1 MLKKLFRCS
10 NVVGNFKNTKWN
22 IKANEKDYYMS
33 HRPGGETEKSA
44 NFYEDNVLLHYYG
57 QMLEGKYLSVMS
69 ESYNSD
75 LEKGGDIY
83 LCDNE
88 NKSTVVQ
95 VKSRHGDD
103 DIWDINTLI
112 RMGIV
117 KNACHHIIKGRKFIL
132 ASPLSFIF
140 LQDLCRHAMAFDN
153 YADFQTAVITNS
165 NAQELVKLE
174 TEIKKYFLHD
184 DIIKFFKSFSLIR
197 FDDDLDKFVR
207 DFRNSIKSMDDGHK
221 AFQLLRQYPV
231 KHNRLSQE
239 IYADELWR
247 FLSEKG
253 IKKYD
258 IDEPTATRQIHDL
271 CNEYKT
277 NINRKLIN
285 QTNYKRKEFDELISK
300 ISNRSITII
309 HGKAGSGKSG
319 IIAKLCEH
327 LEKQN
332 ELYLPLSLDA
342 RMPSGSTHEF
352 GKQLGLSASPVLT
365 LSKLANQR
373 IGYLIIDQMDAI
385 RWNVTHSTSA
395 FSVCCELVQ
404 EAQYC
409 ENVKIIFVC
418 RTIDAEK
425 VLQLF
430 NDSSTKLTDCSI
442 VVGPLT
448 DSEVQNIIG
457 GQSYYALT
465 PNVKKML
472 TNINNLKMFMTISNG
487 THIDRS
493 SDIIHGYINKK
504 LNEIAIDDSNQECS
518 ARKLLQ
524 HLINKMCTLNTQVI
538 SRNEIENEFGSNL
551 LDKFCSCG
559 ITEEI
564 NSCIRFTHQSIL
576 DYYLAQEL
584 EKEIAK
590 HNNVVKVIKKHNITA
605 IRDYDILKQYFEF
618 VELNSSDYAQVME
631 KVLFSSK
638 ICSFIRHIA
647 LESFRATSHDDVET
661 IALALKILTSKK
673 YGKKYLLYLTIGN
686 YAFANGYIESPNFL
700 ELKRSTTPADQL
712 SVIDL
717 LFYANNQCEQY
728 LTHINDYIK
737 TVNYDT
743 NVVEHL
749 YHQIDDTNSS
759 DKMFELKIGL
769 LSHIPNQ
776 KRHIYWDEVFS
787 LPPSRA
793 GMYIKYSLSN
803 NEDYNEHFDWPE
815 YFDALVNIVKLDHR
829 NYLCFAKDYLVRN
842 CKQWELEGYDD
853 FKYHFKKAMAQ
864 HIIEATFSFSSPNEI
879 LDFLYSPY
887 PLFKN
892 ITLHYMAHCN
902 SNNVLPVFE
911 RLIDD
916 NYISRL
922 DFRKHKVQLGSLCDI
937 LKNYSSNLNLECL
950 DSLIKQ
956 IKSYKSP
963 SLLTFAKD
971 RFEQRKKGFYYHFF
985 EEEQKILLCSIPPE
999 KLDDSTCEYLRYLL
1013 RKFPT
1018 AEYYYRFSDYM
1029 IGECHSV
1036 VSGIINKWP
1045 KFSTKTWEKL
1055 LTNPKT
1061 GSRKFTRED
1070 INASGNYVEYDRSSF
1085 VQAISIAASIKQ
1097 TMFAKIALKLNNI
1110 PRYFID
1116 AICYGISGNEK
1127 DANQKNHSNEI
1138 VDICDVNTRL
1148 KVFKKYYDITN
1159 KEFLHSFIKFIEHNE
1174 ISDTWIE
1181 SKLIEIAQNPQ
1192 TYETEVMNVWRSNW
1206 DENLDSLTITDLE
1219 TEKINRVQT
1228 CAITVLANTLL
1239 AKKCLDDSIKCIIEN
1254 CCKSSHPVLLFSAV
1268 DLIYPIWNFDKQYA
1282 IDVFT
1287 KILKKDMRVLC
1298 GHTSIY
1304 LLDRAVVKYPNEF
1317 NDILSEA
1324 ITAGKS
1330 YLKTIG
1336 KRIIYYYCYYGVYA
1350 ELIRKIIKMKP
1361 ELIVSCCTNIIK
1373 DHSDDKE
1380 KQNRAKK
1387 LLLSLESKNIRTSDP
1402 NCLRDIILDTDKN
1415 SKFAISIVKKTFPL
1429 EKHEWYGI
1437 LSDLNDLDSLSKQ
1450 SKIIYALCDNVTAK
1464 QSLSMYEIRKL
1475 VDIVVKL
1482 YAELYEKD
1490 EHKNLKQCL
1499 KRLNKLYDAFVIDT
1513 IQVANII
1520 G

>member
-1 MLKKLFRCS
+1 M
-10 NVVGNFKNTKWN
+10 
-22 IKANEKDYYMS
+22 A
-33 HRPGGETEKSA
+33 HQPGGETEKLG
-44 NFYEDNVLLHYYG
+44 NFYEDNVLIHYYG

-69 ESYNSD
+69 ESFDSD

-83 LCDNE
+83 LCDND
-88 NKSTVVQ
+88 NKTTVIQ
-95 VKSRHGDD
+95 VKSRHGNDD
-103 DIWDINTLI
+103 VWDISTLI
-112 RMGIV
+112 KIGVI
-117 KNACHHIIKGRKFIL
+117 KNACHHILQGRTFIL
-132 ASPLSFIF
+132 ASPLSFML
-140 LQDLCRHAMAFDN
+140 LQDLCRHAMSFDN
-153 YADFQTAVITNS
+153 YADFQAAVLRKN
-165 NAQELVKLE
+165 NAQELIKLE
-174 TEIKKYFLHD
+174 TEIKKYFVSD

-207 DFRNSIKSMDDGHK
+207 DFRNSIKSIDDGHK
-221 AFQLLRQYPV
+221 AFQLLRQYPI
-231 KHNRLSQE
+231 KHNKLSQE

-247 FLSEKG
+247 FLSDKG

-309 HGKAGSGKSG
+309 HGKAGCGKSG

-342 RMPSGSTHEF
+342 RMPSGCTHEF

-430 NDSSTKLTDCSI
+430 NDSPTKLTDCSI

-457 GQSYYALT
+457 GQSYYGLT

-487 THIDRS
+487 THIDKS
-493 SDIIHGYINKK
+493 SDIIREYINKK
-504 LNEIAIDDSNQECS
+504 LDEIANDNEHEIS

-524 HLINKMCTLNTQVI
+524 YIINKMCNLNTQVI
-538 SRNEIENEFGSNL
+538 ARNEIENEFGNNL
-551 LDKFCSCG
+551 LEKFCSCG

-564 NSCIRFTHQSIL
+564 NSSIRFTHQSIL

-584 EKEIAK
+584 ENEIAK
-590 HNNVVKVIKKHNITA
+590 RNNVVKVIKKHNKTA
-605 IRDYDILKQYFEF
+605 IIDYDILKQYFEF
-618 VELNSSDYAQVME
+618 VELNSSNYAKVME

-647 LESFRATSHDDVET
+647 LESFRTTSHDDVET

-686 YAFANGYIESPNFL
+686 YAFAHGYIESANFL
-700 ELKRSTTPADQL
+700 ELKKSTTPADQL

-728 LTHINDYIK
+728 LAHINDYIK
-737 TVNYDT
+737 IVNYDT

-749 YHQIDDTNSS
+749 YHQIDDTTSS

-803 NEDYNEHFDWPE
+803 NDDYNEHFDWSDHFE
-815 YFDALVNIVKLDHR
+815 TLLNIVKLEHQ
-829 NYLCFAKDYLVRN
+829 NYLCAAKDYLIRT
-842 CKQWELEGYDD
+842 CKRWELDGYDD
-853 FKYHFKKAMAQ
+853 FKYHFIKAMAKNLL
-864 HIIEATFSFSSPNEI
+864 EASFSFSTPNEI

-887 PLFKN
+887 QLFKN
-892 ITLHYMAHCN
+892 IALQYMTHCN
-902 SNNVLPVFE
+902 TNNALCVFE

-916 NYISRL
+916 NYISKL
-922 DFRKHKVQLGSLCDI
+922 DFRKHKAQLGSLRDI
-937 LKNYSSNLNLECL
+937 VKNHSSNLNADYLN
-950 DSLIKQ
+950 SLIKQ

-963 SLLTFAKD
+963 SLITFAKD
-971 RFEQRKKGFYYHFF
+971 RFEQRKKGLYYHFF
-985 EEEQKILLCSIPPE
+985 EEEQKILLSSIPHE
-999 KLDDSTCEYLRYLL
+999 KLNNSTCEYLKYLL
-1013 RKFPT
+1013 RKFPA
-1018 AEYYYRFSDYM
+1018 AEYYYSFSDYM
-1029 IGECHSV
+1029 IGEFRSV
-1036 VSGIINKWP
+1036 VSGIIDKWP
-1045 KFSTKTWEKL
+1045 KFSIKTWKRL

-1061 GSRKFTRED
+1061 GNRKFTREE

-1085 VQAISIAASIKQ
+1085 VQAISTAASIKQ
-1097 TMFAKIALKLNNI
+1097 TMFAEIALKSNNI
-1110 PRYFID
+1110 PRYFIN
-1116 AICYGISGNEK
+1116 AICSGISGNEK
-1127 DANQKNHSNEI
+1127 DANQKNHTNEI
-1138 VDICDVNTRL
+1138 VDICDVNIRL
-1148 KVFKKYYDITN
+1148 EVFKKYYDITN
-1159 KEFLHSFIKFIEHNE
+1159 KEFLHSLIKFIEHND
-1174 ISDTWIE
+1174 IFDTWIE
-1181 SKLIEIAQNPQ
+1181 SKLIEIAQNSEK
-1192 TYETEVMNVWRSNW
+1192 YETEIMNVWHADW
-1206 DENLDSLTITDLE
+1206 DANLDSLTINDLE

-1228 CAITVLANTLL
+1228 CAITVLANNLYV
-1239 AKKCLDDSIKCIIEN
+1239 KKCLDSTIKNIIDE
-1254 CCKSSHPVLLFSAV
+1254 CYESSHPVLLLSAI
-1268 DLIYPIWNFDKQYA
+1268 DLICPIWNFDKQYA
-1282 IDVFT
+1282 IDIYT
-1287 KILKKDMRVLC
+1287 KILKKDMRTIC
-1298 GHTSIY
+1298 GYKSIN
-1304 LLDRAVVKYPNEF
+1304 LLDRAAIKYPDNF
-1317 NDILSEA
+1317 SNILSEA
-1324 ITAGKS
+1324 ITTGKS

-1336 KRIIYYYCYYGVYA
+1336 SRIVYYYCYYGIY
-1350 ELIRKIIKMKP
+1350 ENLIKQIIKTKP
-1361 ELIVSCCTNIIK
+1361 KLIISCCTDIIK
-1373 DHSDDKE
+1373 NNNADE
-1380 KQNRAKK
+1380 KIQNRTKK
-1387 LLLSLESKNIRTSDP
+1387 LLLSIESKSIRTSDP
-1402 NCLRDIILDTDKN
+1402 NSLRDIILDSDKD
-1415 SKFAISIVKKTFPL
+1415 SKFTVSIIKKMLPL

-1437 LSDLNDLDSLSKQ
+1437 LSDLNDLDCLSKQ
-1450 SKIIYALCDNVTAK
+1450 NRIVYSICDNVISQQTL
-1464 QSLSMYEIRKL
+1464 SLYEIRKL
-1475 VDIVVKL
+1475 VDVVVKL
-1482 YAELYEKD
+1482 YAELYDSNENRK
-1490 EHKNLKQCL
+1490 LKQCL
-1499 KRLNKLYDAFVIDT
+1499 KRLNKIYDTFVIDT